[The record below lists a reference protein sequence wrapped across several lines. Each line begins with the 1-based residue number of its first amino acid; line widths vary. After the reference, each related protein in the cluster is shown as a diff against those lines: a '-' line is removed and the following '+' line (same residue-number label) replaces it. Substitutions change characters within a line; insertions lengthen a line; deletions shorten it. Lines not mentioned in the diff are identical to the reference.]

1 MNVPPTL
8 KWSWLCKAG
17 QEVSDNGS
25 SPHRGQTAGAHAC
38 PAFSRTRSSCRSSSI
53 PLPPTRCAEHRAERS
68 TSTGQ
73 EPTSYTSCLKT
84 EALQAPDFTVWR
96 FPSAEVIPAICPLGA
111 LYTMKTNQQNTALFQ
126 RIIWSQQL
134 CPFLIGR
141 LNIYVIRKV
150 LKGTET
156 DP

>member
-53 PLPPTRCAEHRAERS
+53 PLPPPTMCRAQGWMKHKHWVGAHLLHQLFEDRSFTGTWFYSLKISISRGDTSHMSFGGTLHHENKPAEHSPISAYNLES
-68 TSTGQ
+68 A
-73 EPTSYTSCLKT
+73 
-84 EALQAPDFTVWR
+84 ALSLSHWQI
-96 FPSAEVIPAICPLGA
+96 EH
-111 LYTMKTNQQNTALFQ
+111 
-126 RIIWSQQL
+126 L
-134 CPFLIGR
+134 C
-141 LNIYVIRKV
+141 N
-150 LKGTET
+150 
-156 DP
+156 